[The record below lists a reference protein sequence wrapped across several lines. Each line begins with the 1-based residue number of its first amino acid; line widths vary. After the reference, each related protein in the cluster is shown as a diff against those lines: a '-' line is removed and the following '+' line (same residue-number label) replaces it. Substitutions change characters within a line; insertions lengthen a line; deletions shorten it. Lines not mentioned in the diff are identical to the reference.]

1 MMIDVAKA
9 RGALSMTQAQLAEA
23 LGVHV
28 TTVSGWEAGR
38 FEMRRPT
45 QLYIET
51 LLRDHDLDPS
61 EFTQPSQAAE

>member
-9 RGALSMTQAQLAEA
+9 RGALNMTQARLAEA

-28 TTVSGWEAGR
+28 TTVAGWEARR

-51 LLRDHDLDPS
+51 LLREHNLDPT
-61 EFTQPSQAAE
+61 EFSQPSEAAE